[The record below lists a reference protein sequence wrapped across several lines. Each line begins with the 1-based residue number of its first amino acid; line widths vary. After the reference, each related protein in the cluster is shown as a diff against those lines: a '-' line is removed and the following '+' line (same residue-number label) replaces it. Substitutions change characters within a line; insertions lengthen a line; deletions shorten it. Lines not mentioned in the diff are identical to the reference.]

1 MKKQLQIRLTL
12 LIVFLLSTTAF
23 VAQSTIS
30 GIVKDQS
37 GNLIPG
43 ASVILKENA
52 KGSTTDFDGNYEINN
67 VANGTYTIIA
77 SYIGYDS
84 YKKEI
89 TVNGNLKLDIIIKEN
104 AQSLDEIIVTGVVNP
119 KSKMESSI
127 SVSTVGIKQIT
138 QASPRSAGELF
149 RSIPGIRAESSG
161 GEGNANFNV
170 RGVPVSSGGSRYLQ
184 LQEDGLPIMLF
195 GDTSFGNADNFLR
208 IDSNIGRIEAI
219 RGGSASTQTSNG
231 PAGIINM
238 ISKTGSTE
246 GGTIGATYG
255 LDFQSSRLDFEYGTS
270 IADGLYYHIGGFMRV
285 GEGPRKIGYQGN
297 KGGQIKA
304 NITKEFKNGYVR
316 TYFKYLN
323 DKTVM
328 YMPMPVS
335 LTGTNADPTF
345 GNLPGFDIT
354 TDTPHSVNIQNTY
367 SVYDGNPTQND
378 MRSGN
383 NPVSSWR
390 RLESKW

>member
-195 GDTSFGNADNFLR
+195 VELK
-208 IDSNIGRIEAI
+208 
-219 RGGSASTQTSNG
+219 Q
-231 PAGIINM
+231 
-238 ISKTGSTE
+238 
-246 GGTIGATYG
+246 
-255 LDFQSSRLDFEYGTS
+255 
-270 IADGLYYHIGGFMRV
+270 
-285 GEGPRKIGYQGN
+285 
-297 KGGQIKA
+297 
-304 NITKEFKNGYVR
+304 
-316 TYFKYLN
+316 
-323 DKTVM
+323 
-328 YMPMPVS
+328 
-335 LTGTNADPTF
+335 
-345 GNLPGFDIT
+345 
-354 TDTPHSVNIQNTY
+354 
-367 SVYDGNPTQND
+367 
-378 MRSGN
+378 
-383 NPVSSWR
+383 
-390 RLESKW
+390 